1 MTDEQISALTFY
13 ERSSLFDAR
22 EKAVILF
29 ADRLT
34 RSAAPVRDAALE
46 DMRKHFSEDQ
56 VVELAMVVCMA
67 NFTNRFN
74 DGLRLEPDLG

>member
-1 MTDEQISALTFY
+1 VTDEQIRALTFY
-13 ERSSLFDAR
+13 ERSPLFDAR
-22 EKAVILF
+22 EKSVILF

-34 RSAAPVRDAALE
+34 RSAAPVRDAALQ
-46 DMRKHFSEDQ
+46 DIKQYLSEDQ
-56 VVELAMVVCMA
+56 LVELALVVCMA